1 MLLKMSKTID
11 KLYCVS
17 QKTKVQQQNRP
28 AAHFGAQR
36 PRVPGHSVG
45 LGRESGPRSNPTW
58 AESGLGG
65 ARTPLA
71 VGSNPT
77 AIHDSRAIKTGH
89 RTAPIKP

>member
-1 MLLKMSKTID
+1 MSEKKLSFFPYCALGLVLKTAQGP
-11 KLYCVS
+11 L
-17 QKTKVQQQNRP
+17 
-28 AAHFGAQR
+28 GAQR

-77 AIHDSRAIKTGH
+77 AIHDSSAIKIGH